1 MNRYSID
8 FDNNFWK
15 SLPFIIQKKN
25 KTSMWY
31 RFLYVLLRFFF
42 NDFQALL
49 NELFNQIFIVSMN
62 QSGVILKAADMR
74 IYQRIGETEVEFESR
89 LEKEILLRNYELN
102 INALKAV
109 FSFYLNVEAVILQSI
124 TDSIFQIGVTPIG
137 VGKIYSSSFYRFTWK
152 AILPDLS
159 EIEFNKKDI
168 IKILNE
174 FSCSC
179 EFFIYEQRENEL
191 FKWEE

>member
-1 MNRYSID
+1 M
-8 FDNNFWK
+8 
-15 SLPFIIQKKN
+15 
-25 KTSMWY
+25 
-31 RFLYVLLRFFF
+31 
-42 NDFQALL
+42 
-49 NELFNQIFIVSMN
+49 
-62 QSGVILKAADMR
+62 KAADMR